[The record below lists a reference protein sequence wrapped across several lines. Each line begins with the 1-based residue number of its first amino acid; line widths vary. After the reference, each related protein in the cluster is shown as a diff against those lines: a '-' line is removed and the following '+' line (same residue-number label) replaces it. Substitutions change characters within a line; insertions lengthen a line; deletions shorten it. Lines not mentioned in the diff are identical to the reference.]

1 MHLHVYVNTHGRAK
15 VGLELS
21 VCKTEI
27 ILILLFIN
35 YCIIFPYE
43 QLLTYFCYILY
54 LPKKPLK
61 LLNIETPKLE
71 IHF

>member
-35 YCIIFPYE
+35 YYIIFHISNYKSTFAPPCVLIYYY
-43 QLLTYFCYILY
+43 TYTHI
-54 LPKKPLK
+54 
-61 LLNIETPKLE
+61 
-71 IHF
+71 